1 MCFYFSLLIGLDNI
15 TLAPMLYH
23 DLMSDPELR
32 QKWSYELSVIHQK
45 TVYGVA
51 ILLVLSVDLSANT
64 CISGRGYLVPNTMDK
79 ATTFS
84 EV

>member
-1 MCFYFSLLIGLDNI
+1 
-15 TLAPMLYH
+15 MLYH

-32 QKWSYELSVIHQK
+32 QKSSCELPVIHQK
-45 TVYGVA
+45 TVYWVT

-64 CISGRGYLVPNTMDK
+64 CISVRSYLVPNTVDK
-79 ATTFS
+79 VTTFS